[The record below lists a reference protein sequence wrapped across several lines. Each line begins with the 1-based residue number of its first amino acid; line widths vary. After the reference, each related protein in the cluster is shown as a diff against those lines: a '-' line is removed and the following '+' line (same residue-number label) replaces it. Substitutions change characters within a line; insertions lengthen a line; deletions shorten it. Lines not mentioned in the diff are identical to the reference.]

1 MEVSGPPSGARTA
14 PVSEAAKGPSTQK
27 ATSTTIQRSTG
38 RVMVTLIHRA
48 SIPGNSGLDAGTGS
62 LWQIPH
68 G

>member
-1 MEVSGPPSGARTA
+1 
-14 PVSEAAKGPSTQK
+14 
-27 ATSTTIQRSTG
+27 
-38 RVMVTLIHRA
+38 MVTLIHRA